1 MFRHDISMV
10 FFFLEGER
18 RNDGTPPPP
27 FFPNLV
33 QRTNLLLGSQKT
45 WRLFK
50 MKLCWKKQEMNYEGL
65 YFFVAKQTYPYFGAL
80 LKAMIFFDPKK
91 PRVFRK
97 QILQVWSFLPACQ
110 LVTSRMTPYMF
121 RILGIPKKAQKM
133 PLLLGVAHPKY
144 TLSLVK
150 FMVHFLV
157 LQFLCQNTLCCSFFF
172 FDQFPPISHP
182 NCWWKVR

>member
-1 MFRHDISMV
+1 MTFRWY

-27 FFPNLV
+27 PPFFPNLD

-65 YFFVAKQTYPYFGAL
+65 YFFVAKNLSL
-80 LKAMIFFDPKK
+80 LWCSSG
-91 PRVFRK
+91 RSWWCG
-97 QILQVWSFLPACQ
+97 LLPGCQ
-110 LVTSRMTPYMF
+110 PVTSRMTPYMF

-133 PLLLGVAHPKY
+133 PLLLGGSTPKVY
-144 TLSLVK
+144 SKSCEIHGALPGAPVFVSEYSL
-150 FMVHFLV
+150 L
-157 LQFLCQNTLCCSFFF
+157 LIFF